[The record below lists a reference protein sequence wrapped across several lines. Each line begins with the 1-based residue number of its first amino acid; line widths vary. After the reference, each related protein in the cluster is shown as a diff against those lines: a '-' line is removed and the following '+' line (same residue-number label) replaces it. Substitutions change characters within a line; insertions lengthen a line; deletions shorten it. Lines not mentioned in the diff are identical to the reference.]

1 MSQQGPI
8 LVVSTARRPSFAT
21 TLDIGRLFP
30 VVETEWADAMRAV
43 EQVQPAAVL
52 AATSDTDAAGL
63 AQLAARVAARQ
74 PYLPLISI
82 DPRVAHPDNVIP
94 FFQNQIPQPQV
105 SPTQPMQTQGGSDRL
120 TARLRAALRVRSLHA
135 TVMRRLEPATP
146 MGLSHID
153 PARDA
158 TVLLIGRGGAYPTLS
173 VALGERT
180 GVVGAL
186 SIEAAAKHLNVRD
199 IDGIVLGEGFSP
211 RVIDA
216 FLTVLTEDARFR
228 NLPIVLTGGDLAP
241 TYDLPN
247 LEVVS
252 AATAQVVATVLP
264 LIRQHAFEAHLSRT
278 LKAIDADGLIDARTG
293 LLTPEAFE
301 RDFASAIYQT
311 QQRGG
316 GLSVARFAFD
326 PEHPRAQFDGARII
340 SRLMRQMDFG
350 AAQEDGSVVVVFAE
364 ADLKTA
370 HTIARRLSSVMR
382 HTSHGHRDARSEPAV
397 TAATLMPNDSAKSL
411 RSRLQAE
418 AHRAAS

>member
-8 LVVSTARRPSFAT
+8 LVVSTARRPSFAA
-21 TLDIGRLFP
+21 TLDLARLFP
-30 VVETEWADAMRAV
+30 VVETEWAEAARAV
-43 EQVQPAAVL
+43 DQVHPAAVL
-52 AATSDTDAAGL
+52 AATSDTDEAGL
-63 AQLAARVAARQ
+63 TQLAARVAARQ
-74 PYLPLISI
+74 PYLPLIAI
-82 DPRVAHPDNVIP
+82 DPRVPHPDNVIP
-94 FFQNQIPQPQV
+94 FFQRQIAQ
-105 SPTQPMQTQGGSDRL
+105 TQISQTQGGSDRL
-120 TARLRAALRVRSLHA
+120 VARLRAALRVRSLHA
-135 TVMRRLEPATP
+135 TVMRRLVPATP
-146 MGLSHID
+146 MALSDID

-173 VALGERT
+173 VALGERA

-216 FLTVLTEDARFR
+216 FLTVMTEDARFR
-228 NLPIVLTGGDLAP
+228 NLPIVLAGGDLTPA
-241 TYDLPN
+241 YDLPN

-252 AATAQVVATVLP
+252 ADAGKVVATALP

-350 AAQEDGSVVVVFAE
+350 TAEADGAVVVVFAE
-364 ADLKTA
+364 TDLKTA

-382 HTSHGHRDARSEPAV
+382 HTSHGTRDARAEPAV
-397 TAATLMPNDSAKSL
+397 TLATLLPNDSAKSL
-411 RSRLQAE
+411 RSRLHEE

>member
-8 LVVSTARRPSFAT
+8 LVVSTARRPSFAA
-21 TLDIGRLFP
+21 TLDLARLFP
-30 VVETEWADAMRAV
+30 VVETEWADAAHAV

-52 AATSDTDAAGL
+52 AATSDTDEAGL
-63 AQLAARVAARQ
+63 AELAARVAARQ
-74 PYLPLISI
+74 PYLPLISV
-82 DPRVAHPDNVIP
+82 DPQVPHPDNVIP
-94 FFQNQIPQPQV
+94 FFQ
-105 SPTQPMQTQGGSDRL
+105 TQGSSSDRL
-120 TARLRAALRVRSLHA
+120 VARLRAALRVRSLHA

-146 MGLSHID
+146 MALAHID

-173 VALGERT
+173 VALGECT

-228 NLPIVLTGGDLAP
+228 NLPVVVAAGDLAP

-252 AATAQVVATVLP
+252 DAAAQVVATALP
-264 LIRQHAFEAHLSRT
+264 LIRQHAYEAHLSRT

-350 AAQEDGSVVVVFAE
+350 AAQGDGSVIVVFAE
-364 ADLKTA
+364 TDLKTA

-382 HTSHGHRDARSEPAV
+382 HTSHGQRDAHSEPTV
-397 TAATLMPNDSAKSL
+397 TVATLLPNDSAKSL
-411 RSRLQAE
+411 RSRLQEE